1 MPQNRIL
8 IKFEGKGDKPLIA
21 AINKL
26 AKAQDN
32 LNGKMQSNV
41 AVSKKVSKQ
50 TGALDSRGK
59 RLAKTNGL
67 LANSFATIR
76 SKMLLVSFAMA
87 LGVRQVIDFTK
98 QAAKIQSM
106 ETAFTNMSGSVKG
119 AEERLKALK
128 SATNGA
134 MSEFDLFQQANNA
147 MVLGIT
153 RNTGEMANMF
163 DAAQRL
169 GRALGRDTAS
179 SVESLITGVGRQSR
193 LMLYNIG
200 IIVKADEA
208 YTKYAVTLGKSVDQ
222 LTDSEKKQAFFNAT
236 MESAARKLTILGEE
250 IPSAQD
256 AVDSMAASFDDIS
269 KNIGEAFLPVLET
282 TASLMASLTK
292 SFSPERV
299 KSYLAV
305 LTGVGVAMG
314 IYVLRLK
321 EAVIWQT
328 RLGWGIMA
336 TAAGV
341 LGAELLKMSGIFDD
355 SNKSQED
362 GVSKAVAYMESLKT
376 MKTELLEVQKIQQE
390 YNLTNLEGTEAL
402 STYRDDVATAG
413 AAIEKFKALL
423 QAAKST
429 GNDFNLQANLQ
440 ADIDYWE
447 SVKDNLEMPEE
458 GKSAARIRGIIAELQ
473 IYIETLGKSGL
484 TLNEFNT
491 AQEKANELYNKT
503 PEEQQAAIQ
512 GQIDFVKGLDES
524 VISAE
529 KLKEILEMLNLQL
542 DKNANSTTKTASR
555 VGKAFGQMSQ
565 AGVALAKGNKEQTI
579 MALELGKAQG
589 LANIYVGATQAIK
602 AKGWLG
608 VLEGIA
614 VIAAGMATIA
624 NIDTQ
629 IAAVKATKAEQGGLI
644 GGRRHSQGGT
654 MIEAEQ
660 GEFVMSRNAVNAVGV
675 EAMNRINAGGG
686 AGAVSINFTGNV
698 MSQDFIEDEA
708 IPMIK
713 EAIRRGA
720 DIGVA

>member
-1 MPQNRIL
+1 
-8 IKFEGKGDKPLIA
+8 
-21 AINKL
+21 
-26 AKAQDN
+26 
-32 LNGKMQSNV
+32 
-41 AVSKKVSKQ
+41 
-50 TGALDSRGK
+50 
-59 RLAKTNGL
+59 
-67 LANSFATIR
+67 
-76 SKMLLVSFAMA
+76 
-87 LGVRQVIDFTK
+87 
-98 QAAKIQSM
+98 M
-106 ETAFTNMSGSVKG
+106 ETAFTNMTGSVKG

-193 LMLYNIG
+193 LMLDNIG
-200 IIVKADEA
+200 IIVKSDQA

>member
-1 MPQNRIL
+1 MAADKTVTINFVP
-8 IKFEGKGDKPLIA
+8 KGDRKLIA
-21 AINKL
+21 AFQGL
-26 AKAQDN
+26 AKSQKKFDKAGQRVTDSTD
-32 LNGKMQSNV
+32 KMGNAFSV
-41 AVSKKVSKQ
+41 M
-50 TGALDSRGK
+50 
-59 RLAKTNGL
+59 
-67 LANSFATIR
+67 R
-76 SKMLLVSFAMA
+76 SKLLLFNFAMA
-87 LGVRQVIDFTK
+87 LGLRQLIGFAK
-98 QAAKIQSM
+98 EAAKVKSM
-106 ETAFTNMSGSVKG
+106 ETAFTNMTGSVKG

-193 LMLYNIG
+193 LMLDNIG